1 MRRHQAQRR
10 RRDVLLAL
18 VVGAAGSLLL
28 ALIPGLSVMWTVQ
41 VVFDLMLL
49 AYVALLVRMRNLA
62 LERDAKLM
70 YIRPSEP
77 RPIARSA
84 GRRVAYDFG
93 GPEYDLDFRRA
104 AN

>member
-41 VVFDLMLL
+41 IVFDLMLL
-49 AYVALLVRMRNLA
+49 GYVALLVRMRNLA
-62 LERDAKLM
+62 FEREAKLT
-70 YIRPSEP
+70 YIRPIEP
-77 RPIARSA
+77 RPIARGSR
-84 GRRVAYDFG
+84 RRVAYDFG
-93 GPEYDLDFRRA
+93 GPGYDLDFRRA